1 MRSWGITRALLLAC
15 VLIVVGGSHA
25 SSSGSVL
32 RLDAETW
39 EATVRAHPFIAVEFY
54 APWCAHCKR
63 LEPEWAKAAEI
74 LGDTPI
80 TLAKIDATR
89 GKNAELAEAHDVKGF
104 PTVKIFRDGDTTQ
117 GEDLATVP
125 RTAES
130 IVTTM
135 ERLSG
140 PSTVA
145 LATSAEV
152 RAFVARAPVVALGVF
167 DDGERATATLA
178 REYET
183 AARRLAGDGRGGDIV
198 VFGRVT
204 NPGLLPDTVVQGERV
219 SGAVYVLKGFD
230 EGVVRFAGEPT
241 AAALSRFIEGHS
253 LPLVAELDRR
263 PESRAILRRVF
274 EHRAPKV
281 IAFVDRDAE
290 EGRQRENI
298 VTALREVAASG
309 ETEFR
314 FVVGEASENAAA
326 LQYFDVASDLLP
338 AIVLHDTETD
348 KKYLLHEAK
357 PQDIAGWLAKYDR
370 GFLNPSLKSE
380 PEPPA
385 RANRGAVKIVV
396 AKSFER
402 LVTGPDAT
410 NAALIQFYAPWCG
423 HCKRFAPTYEK
434 VGQYFASDGRVTVA
448 KMDAVAN
455 DVPDARFV
463 VKGFPAVYLKVGDSV
478 FAYNGDRSEEDL
490 IKFVRGRVSRSDRGG
505 HGEL

>member
-15 VLIVVGGSHA
+15 ALIVVGGSNA
-25 SSSGSVL
+25 SSSGSVV

-74 LGDTPI
+74 LADAPI

-89 GKNAELAEAHDVKGF
+89 GENAELAEAHDVKGF
-104 PTVKIFRDGDTTQ
+104 PTVKIFRDGDTTT

-167 DDGERATATLA
+167 DDSKRATTKLA
-178 REYET
+178 REYEG

-198 VFGRVT
+198 VFGRVAD
-204 NPGLLPDTVVQGERV
+204 PGLLPDTILQGERV
-219 SGAVYVLKGFD
+219 SGACTCSRASTRAWCVLWASPPRRRCLGSSK
-230 EGVVRFAGEPT
+230 AT
-241 AAALSRFIEGHS
+241 

-281 IAFVDRDAE
+281 IAFVDRDME

-380 PEPPA
+380 SEPPA
-385 RANRGAVKIVV
+385 RTNRGAVKTVV

-410 NAALIQFYAPWCG
+410 DAVLIQFYAPWCG

-434 VGQYFASDGRVTVA
+434 VGQYFASDGSVTVA

-463 VKGFPAVYLKVGDSV
+463 AKGFPAVYLKVGDSV